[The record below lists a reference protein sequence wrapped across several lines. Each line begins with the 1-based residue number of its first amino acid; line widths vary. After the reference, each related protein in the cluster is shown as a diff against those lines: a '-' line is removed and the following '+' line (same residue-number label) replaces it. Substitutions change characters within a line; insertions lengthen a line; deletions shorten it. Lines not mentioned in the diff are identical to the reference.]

1 MGELG
6 VIAAV
11 AAVALAGAW
20 VGQRVRLPGGAV
32 VGAFA
37 AVAALGL
44 LAGWRA
50 APPEPL
56 RLAAFVTVG
65 WLLGESFDRD
75 TGASLRRGAVPIA
88 VAVVGMAVAVGVLAW
103 VLHAGFDLGVVTAL
117 LAATPGGL
125 ANMTAVSLGIPGSE
139 PLTVATVHLVRVL
152 VVVTVVPLVLRF
164 LLRRQRV
171 E

>member
-11 AAVALAGAW
+11 AAAALAGGW
-20 VGQRVRLPGGAV
+20 LGQRLRLPGGAV

-50 APPEPL
+50 EPPEPL
-56 RLAAFVTVG
+56 QLAAFVTVG

-88 VAVVGMAVAVGVLAW
+88 VVVVGMAAVVGVLAW
-103 VLHAGFDLGVVTAL
+103 VLHAGFELGVVTAL

-125 ANMTAVSLGIPGSE
+125 ASLTAVALSLPGSE
-139 PLTVATVHLVRVL
+139 PLTVATIHLVRVL
-152 VVVTVVPLVLRF
+152 MVVTVVPLVLRS
-164 LLRRQRV
+164 LPSRRR
-171 E
+171 EA

>member
-6 VIAAV
+6 VIVAV
-11 AAVALAGAW
+11 AAVALAGGW
-20 VGQRVRLPGGAV
+20 LGRRVRLPGGAV

-50 APPEPL
+50 EPPEPL

-88 VAVVGMAVAVGVLAW
+88 VVVVGMAVAVGVVAW
-103 VLHAGFDLGVVTAL
+103 VLHAVFDLGVVTAL

-139 PLTVATVHLVRVL
+139 PLTVATIHLVRVL
-152 VVVTVVPLVLRF
+152 VVVTVVPLALRSWQ
-164 LLRRQRV
+164 RRRRDG
-171 E
+171 